1 MTTKNRF
8 ELEQAFKAECKVID
22 LKHEYTGYRENIR
35 WAIAT
40 ALTETVLRSKY
51 GEIVSQYEPFLLLTE
66 EHAKIFVQ
74 FHSNE
79 RKHKM
84 RNAEHGDAFGYEDG
98 EMEKYHPE
106 LIENPFDRLFD
117 EQFDSAE
124 LYKALDKL
132 EPTRRE
138 RIIKHYI
145 EGISIVE
152 IAEKEGVSPQAVQ
165 QSIARALNFLKKI
178 LKTR

>member
-1 MTTKNRF
+1 MTAKNRF
-8 ELEQAFKAECKVID
+8 ELEQEFKAECKVID

-40 ALTETVLRSKY
+40 ALTETALRTKY
-51 GEIVSQYEPFLLLTE
+51 SEIVSQYEPFLLLTE

-79 RKHKM
+79 RKHQM
-84 RNAEHGDAFGYEDG
+84 RNAERGDAFGYEDG

-132 EPTRRE
+132 EPTRRQ
-138 RIIKHYI
+138 RVIMHYI
-145 EGISIVE
+145 DGISIVD
-152 IAEKEGVSPQAVQ
+152 IAEQEGVSPQAVQ
-165 QSIARALNFLKKI
+165 QSISRSLNFLRNI
-178 LKTR
+178 LKDR